1 MRSLL
6 QVKATGFVFGAFLM
20 HPKSITKRCCNS
32 FTIDIVIRSRSMLY
46 INTRTI
52 LYIMRGPIFFPKTKT
67 HFDCPPT
74 DDVNGQS

>member
-6 QVKATGFVFGAFLM
+6 QVKATGFFFGVFLR

-52 LYIMRGPIFFPKTKT
+52 LYIMRGSIFFFKQRHILTAPQLTM
-67 HFDCPPT
+67 
-74 DDVNGQS
+74 

>member
-6 QVKATGFVFGAFLM
+6 QVKATGFFFGAFLR

-52 LYIMRGPIFFPKTKT
+52 LYIIRGSIFFQTKT

-74 DDVNGQS
+74 DGVNGQS